1 MARRVLTVST
11 INELLD
17 QGQTELRL
25 APGDIVTALAK
36 EHAQQR
42 GLRLVPAAPGAT
54 VPTQTPAGSPGA
66 APTPQPS
73 MEPIPGRA
81 AVRKAVIAALGHEPD
96 GLDAIIARVMK

>member
-1 MARRVLTVST
+1 M
-11 INELLD
+11 
-17 QGQTELRL
+17 
-25 APGDIVTALAK
+25 TALAK

-54 VPTQTPAGSPGA
+54 VPNQPPAGSPGA

-81 AVRKAVIAALGHEPD
+81 AVRKSVIAALGHEPD